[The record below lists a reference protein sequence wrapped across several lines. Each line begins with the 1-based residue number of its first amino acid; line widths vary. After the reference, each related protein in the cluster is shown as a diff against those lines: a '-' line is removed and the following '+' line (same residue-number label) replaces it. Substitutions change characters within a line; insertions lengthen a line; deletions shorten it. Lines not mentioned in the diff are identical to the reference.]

1 MPRMSDVIAPTDA
14 GAGRAPRPKVRQPK
28 TDLPSIE
35 IDGET
40 WQPRKDFA
48 AAIGVCDTTVK
59 RMNTRSI
66 LVGGV
71 SYINVKE
78 TLHEIASRAR
88 RRNEAP
94 QETSPVRRRHR
105 HQR

>member
-1 MPRMSDVIAPTDA
+1 MSEVVAPTDA
-14 GAGRAPRPKVRQPK
+14 GAARAPRSKVRQPK
-28 TDLPSIE
+28 TNLPSIE

-40 WQPRKDFA
+40 WKARKDFA
-48 AAIGVCDTTVK
+48 TDLGICDATVK

-71 SYINVKE
+71 RYINVKE

-94 QETSPVRRRHR
+94 QEMSPVRRRLR
-105 HQR
+105 R